1 MESEIKTLPDH
12 GKRSKGP
19 EALKASTTYLSLNI
33 PNRLKELRNESIR
46 KQFLD
51 VAGDLGFRQLK
62 KVILKSIK
70 IRIRITK

>member
-12 GKRSKGP
+12 GKRSKGS
-19 EALKASTTYLSLNI
+19 EAQRASTYLSLNI

>member
-1 MESEIKTLPDH
+1 MARGQRD
-12 GKRSKGP
+12 
-19 EALKASTTYLSLNI
+19 LKLKKQVRMYLSLNI